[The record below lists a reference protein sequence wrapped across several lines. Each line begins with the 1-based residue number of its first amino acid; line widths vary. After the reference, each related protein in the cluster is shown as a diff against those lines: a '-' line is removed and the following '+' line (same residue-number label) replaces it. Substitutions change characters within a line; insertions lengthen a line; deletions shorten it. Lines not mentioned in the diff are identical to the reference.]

1 MLSIA
6 DKPIML
12 SVIMLNAI
20 MPNVIMLIVIMQ
32 NVIMLSA
39 EKGRVLHYTR
49 LERPVRDKTL
59 QLICPNRKLQR
70 NLSVMNTT
78 PGTIFTTHQ
87 FFVTYEWA
95 EKGRVLHYT
104 RLERPAR
111 DKILQLVLPN
121 HKLR

>member
-1 MLSIA
+1 MKWDAQHNGTQCRVFLCLLSFMLSVA

-20 MPNVIMLIVIMQ
+20 MLIVIMQ
-32 NVIMLSA
+32 NVI
-39 EKGRVLHYTR
+39 
-49 LERPVRDKTL
+49 
-59 QLICPNRKLQR
+59 I
-70 NLSVMNTT
+70 LSVVE
-78 PGTIFTTHQ
+78 PTTHQ

-111 DKILQLVLPN
+111 DKTLQFILPN
-121 HKLR
+121 HKL